1 MYNYILLDSSVNNEW
16 KFIVIMLLKLVSK
29 IIKKRKKECYDN
41 EQSSGGTCEVK
52 IKSVG
57 NEKLNDFLRLPN

>member
-1 MYNYILLDSSVNNEW
+1 MKI
-16 KFIVIMLLKLVSK
+16 IVTMLLKLVSK

-41 EQSSGGTCEVK
+41 EQSKWGACGVE

>member
-1 MYNYILLDSSVNNEW
+1 
-16 KFIVIMLLKLVSK
+16 MLLKLVSK